1 MKILLMTVTGL
12 ILLMGCRS
20 AHTTDAPRP
29 KRFRAN
35 LSFTPTYD
43 QGPPTLVYKTRA
55 DYADYV
61 PVRMNDTRTE
71 VVFCPDPR
79 DLRKPD
85 GYNEPI
91 ALAQGYFVDNRGI
104 DTNIAFL
111 KLTYQDYA
119 NLTRRPTQRE
129 LAELILDKDPLLE
142 LCDCGSRTVFQN
154 VEAALNA
161 AITAGTL
168 RTKCKGIK

>member
-1 MKILLMTVTGL
+1 MKFLLMTGL
-12 ILLMGCRS
+12 ILVMGCRS
-20 AHTTDAPRP
+20 TPTTDIPKP
-29 KRFRAN
+29 KRFRAPVT
-35 LSFTPTYD
+35 FTPTYD
-43 QGPPTLVYKTRA
+43 QGPPTIVYKTRA

-61 PVRMNDTRTE
+61 PVRMNDARTE

-85 GYNEPI
+85 GYHEPI
-91 ALAQGYFVDNRGI
+91 ALTQGYFVDNRGI
-104 DTNIAFL
+104 DTNVAFL

-119 NLTRRPTQRE
+119 NLTRRPTQKE
-129 LAELILDKDPLLE
+129 LADLMLDKDPLLE
-142 LCDCGSRTVFQN
+142 LCDCGSRTAFRD

-168 RTKCKGIK
+168 RTKCKILK